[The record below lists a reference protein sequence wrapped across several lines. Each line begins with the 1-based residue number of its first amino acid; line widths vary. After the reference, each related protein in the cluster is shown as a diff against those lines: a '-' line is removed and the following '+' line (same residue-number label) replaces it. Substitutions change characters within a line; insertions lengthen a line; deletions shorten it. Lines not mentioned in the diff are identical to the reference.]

1 MRTTTLTTA
10 ALLGLAMLSP
20 IPVANAAGET
30 CRGEAATIVGTPANP
45 ALLGSDG
52 VTGTEGRDVVVTNGA
67 FKVSTLGGDD
77 VICVTAGGASSVKRV
92 MIDSGAGDDIV
103 DGTTAPDWIVQAELG
118 EGADR
123 FEGGDAGNFV
133 RGAYSNAPADT
144 ERDVIVGG
152 DGFDGVHS
160 GVVGHPN
167 PDIIALGAGHDS
179 LTYGGVTAS
188 GGSID
193 GGAGVDEFFPSTL
206 RTPGD
211 TLIDNAAGRMLIDQQ
226 VVATWAGL
234 ETFWTGTIGG
244 DDLAFVGTAADETV
258 YAKVS
263 GRVRAT
269 FGAGDDNFRADQAP
283 RAGSVLDGGDGRDL
297 FYVTSEAGLLDLDL
311 RRGKL
316 VADAGSPY
324 TTSATDFEDA
334 SLFARRVVLG
344 GTDSRNDLH
353 FSACDAKLRGR
364 GGADTIARSYDSLFE
379 SVFCPRFPKVHL
391 KGGSGPDDLEGTV
404 GQDVLLGG
412 GGKDVLD
419 GGVGAD
425 RLIGGNGPDE
435 LRGANGN
442 DVVQG
447 GGGNDR
453 LLGGKGRDSLQ
464 GQAGQDRLYGD
475 QSRDH
480 ADGGSGRKDLCR
492 AEHKRRCER

>member
-1 MRTTTLTTA
+1 M
-10 ALLGLAMLSP
+10 P
-20 IPVANAAGET
+20 
-30 CRGEAATIVGTPANP
+30 
-45 ALLGSDG
+45 
-52 VTGTEGRDVVVTNGA
+52 
-67 FKVSTLGGDD
+67 
-77 VICVTAGGASSVKRV
+77 
-92 MIDSGAGDDIV
+92 GDDIV

-133 RGAYSNAPADT
+133 RGAYSDAAPADT

-167 PDIIALGAGHDS
+167 PDIIALGDGHDS

-379 SVFCPRFPKVHL
+379 SVFCPRFPKAHL
-391 KGGSGPDDLEGTV
+391 KGGSGQDDLEGTV
-404 GQDVLLGG
+404 GRDVLLGG

-435 LRGANGN
+435 MRGANGN

-475 QSRDH
+475 QSRDD

-492 AEHKRRCER
+492 AEHTRRCER

>member
-1 MRTTTLTTA
+1 VRTTTLTTA
-10 ALLGLAMLSP
+10 GLLGLAMLGP
-20 IPVANAAGET
+20 IPVANAGGET
-30 CRGEAATIVGTPANP
+30 CRGEAATIVGTPGNP

-52 VTGTEGRDVVVTNGA
+52 ITGTEGRDVVVTNGA

-92 MIDSGAGDDIV
+92 LLDAGAGDDVV
-103 DGTTAPDWIVQAELG
+103 DGTTAPDWIVQADLG

-123 FEGGDAGNFV
+123 FEGGSAGNSV
-133 RGAYSNAPADT
+133 RGAYFDATPADT
-144 ERDVIVGG
+144 EKDVILGG
-152 DGFDGVHS
+152 DGPDGVHS

-167 PDIIALGAGHDS
+167 PDVIALGAGHDS
-179 LTYGGVTAS
+179 LIYGGVTA

-193 GGAGVDEFFPSTL
+193 GGAGVDEFFPSAL

-297 FYVTSEAGLLDLDL
+297 FYATSEAGLLDLDL

-324 TTSATDFEDA
+324 TTSATNFEDA

-344 GTDSRNDLH
+344 GTDSRNDLR

-379 SVFCPRFPKVHL
+379 SVFCPRFPKAHL
-391 KGGSGPDDLEGTV
+391 NGGSGRDDLEGTV
-404 GQDVLLGG
+404 GRDVLLGG
-412 GGKDVLD
+412 SGKDLLD

-425 RLIGGNGPDE
+425 RLIGGSGPDE

-492 AEHKRRCER
+492 AEHKRGCER

>member
-10 ALLGLAMLSP
+10 GLLGLAMLGP
-20 IPVANAAGET
+20 IPVANAGGET
-30 CRGEAATIVGTPANP
+30 CRGEAATIVGTPGNP

-92 MIDSGAGDDIV
+92 MLDSGAGDDVV
-103 DGTTAPDWIVQAELG
+103 DGTTAPDWIVQVELG

-123 FEGGDAGNFV
+123 FEGGNAGNFV
-133 RGAYSNAPADT
+133 RGAYSDAAPADT

-152 DGFDGVHS
+152 DGPDGVHS

-167 PDIIALGAGHDS
+167 PDVIALGAGHDS
-179 LTYGGVTAS
+179 LIYGGVAA
-188 GGSID
+188 GGLID
-193 GGAGVDEFFPSTL
+193 GGAGVDEFFPSAL

-324 TTSATDFEDA
+324 TTSATNFEDA
-334 SLFARRVVLG
+334 SLFARRVILG
-344 GTDSRNDLH
+344 GTDSRNDLR
-353 FSACDAKLRGR
+353 FSACDANLSGR

-379 SVFCPRFPKVHL
+379 SVFCPRFPKAHL
-391 KGGSGPDDLEGTV
+391 NGGSGRDDLEGTV
-404 GQDVLLGG
+404 GRDVLLGG
-412 GGKDVLD
+412 S
-419 GGVGAD
+419 
-425 RLIGGNGPDE
+425 GPDE

-442 DVVQG
+442 DVLRG
-447 GGGNDR
+447 GRGNDR
-453 LLGGKGRDSLQ
+453 LLGGEGRDKLQ
-464 GQAGQDRLYGD
+464 GQAGKDRLSGGKAH
-475 QSRDH
+475 DH
-480 ADGGSGRKDLCR
+480 ADGGPGRKDLCR
-492 AEHKRRCER
+492 AEHERRCER